1 MNHQSSAKW
10 SFWQTILLLIGIVML
25 IGVSTFLAM
34 MLMQHY
40 PNPDELWAMAT
51 NMFTLFGLLLGVGV
65 AFALLA
71 AAVSF
76 LALNQKLYEA
86 QSYLAQARLHLDDY
100 KQLSHQENLIQDKI
114 HQLIKYHQS
123 LLLTPVNTNSME
135 VEPILSLSKQITT
148 SEFANFEARLL
159 ARTIEQDIYAKQA
172 VHLAQNQPSIYTW
185 RDAMQQFEQASYLW
199 QAMLSASSDNL
210 LNYIRNNY
218 LSAKL
223 YQATATQHLA
233 MLNGTAQQN
242 AHYRQLDALYAP
254 VLALNGASK
263 DAQTNHLI
271 SQAAYQNAMLAY
283 QEGEILWQENQNIES
298 VSHKWYEA
306 KQSFQAAF
314 QLQRDDAEIPYQYGS
329 LLEREARLIAQTDA
343 QRLPEARQLWLQAR
357 EQYRLAL
364 DIQPKKPEALLNWGN
379 TFADEA
385 TAIVQTNADT
395 LPEARILWQNAR
407 EKFQQTLEIQPNF
420 DAAAYNAGMTLNKEA
435 DIILHLNQNVD
446 EVCQLWQQAGERFQA
461 ALSINPSRY
470 DVVNSWGLVLAKEA
484 DLRFKMGHDNL
495 PQAQKLWQSA
505 QQRFHHALELEPELQ
520 AAATNWRTVLTN
532 ESNVVNQTNRKVL
545 WQTASDKI
553 ASLRQMS
560 PNHAASESIKELAD
574 VIQQQL
580 LKVESMNQLQP
591 VGQLRSTV
599 KSE

>member
-1 MNHQSSAKW
+1 MNHQSSTKW

-172 VHLAQNQPSIYTW
+172 VHLAQNQP
-185 RDAMQQFEQASYLW
+185 
-199 QAMLSASSDNL
+199 
-210 LNYIRNNY
+210 NY

-364 DIQPKKPEALLNWGN
+364 DIQPQKPEALLNWGN

-385 TAIVQTNADT
+385 TAIVQTSADT

-420 DAAAYNAGMTLNKEA
+420 DAAAYNAGMTLNKES

-470 DVVNSWGLVLAKEA
+470 DAANSWGLVLAKEA